1 MNDFASRA
9 RLGCPKV
16 AAIAPFCAAPSWA
29 DYPGIVVQMLG
40 DVHAVL
46 CCAVTELDAVA
57 GRNPLFRRR
66 LDLALDV
73 GSSSIGIPPNRC
85 VERVLFLDRQRGTMR
100 SVRAGNHQV
109 DVGVGQPCP
118 CAPSRRSLESKFD
131 VELAAAH
138 GRELAA
144 SVAVVLGG
152 VEGRHAL
159 VAGGADFVDSAQT
172 FDL

>member
-9 RLGCPKV
+9 RLGYPKV

-40 DVHAVL
+40 DVHAAL

-73 GSSSIGIPPNRC
+73 RSESRPTGASSAFYSSIDSGAPCGPSGREIIKSTSASVNPAHPC
-85 VERVLFLDRQRGTMR
+85 V
-100 SVRAGNHQV
+100 
-109 DVGVGQPCP
+109 
-118 CAPSRRSLESKFD
+118 PSRRSYRSTRRPLESKFD
-131 VELAAAH
+131 VEL
-138 GRELAA
+138 
-144 SVAVVLGG
+144 AVVLGG

>member
-1 MNDFASRA
+1 MDDFASRA
-9 RLGCPKV
+9 RLGYPKV

-73 GSSSIGIPPNRC
+73 RSESRPTGASSAFYSSIDSGAPCGPSGWEIIKSTSASVNPAHPC
-85 VERVLFLDRQRGTMR
+85 V
-100 SVRAGNHQV
+100 
-109 DVGVGQPCP
+109 
-118 CAPSRRSLESKFD
+118 PSRRSLESKFD
-131 VELAAAH
+131 V
-138 GRELAA
+138 ELAA